1 MARKTT
7 KTTTAKPAKKKL
19 VHKLKSKYRLVIMR
33 ETSFEEVW
41 QMKLS
46 RMNVITALAI
56 SLTIYTVIVVA
67 LIVYTPVKRLIPG
80 YPNAEM
86 TRNIRMNA
94 IRLDYLDYQ
103 LALKDQFIKNL
114 ITVINGGDTKIHS
127 TDGGTSQV
135 SIPDIT
141 DNRSEDDSLLRLE
154 VEQAQRFN
162 LSPQS
167 PASAGSNLNQ
177 LYFFPP
183 VRGLIISHFDYARGH
198 FGIDIATAANLG
210 IKATLDGTVI
220 FADYTSETGY
230 TIQIQ
235 HDFNL
240 ISVYKHNKEL
250 FKRMGNRVKAGEVI
264 ATVGNTGELTTGPH
278 LHFELWH
285 QGKALNP
292 EYFIAFE

>member
-1 MARKTT
+1 MAQK
-7 KTTTAKPAKKKL
+7 KKDDKNKKKL
-19 VHKLKSKYRLVIMR
+19 AHKLKSKYRLVIMR

-56 SLTIYTVIVVA
+56 SLAVYTAVVVI

-94 IRLDYLDYQ
+94 LRLDSLDYQ
-103 LALKDQFIKNL
+103 LQLKDQFIENL
-114 ITVINGGDTKIHS
+114 ITIVNGGETRIHS
-127 TDGGTSQV
+127 TDAGSSQV
-135 SIPDIT
+135 SIKDIH

-154 VEQAQRFN
+154 VESAQRFN
-162 LSPQS
+162 LNPQS
-167 PASAGSNLNQ
+167 ASVTGNELNQ
-177 LYFFPP
+177 IYFFPP
-183 VRGLIISHFDYARGH
+183 VRGLVISHFDYARGH
-198 FGIDIATAANLG
+198 YGVDIATAANLG
-210 IKATLDGTVI
+210 IKATLGGTVI
-220 FADYTSETGY
+220 FADFASETGY

-250 FKRMGNRVKAGEVI
+250 FKKAGQRVKAGEVI

-285 QGKALNP
+285 QGKAVNP
-292 EYFIAFE
+292 EHFIAFE